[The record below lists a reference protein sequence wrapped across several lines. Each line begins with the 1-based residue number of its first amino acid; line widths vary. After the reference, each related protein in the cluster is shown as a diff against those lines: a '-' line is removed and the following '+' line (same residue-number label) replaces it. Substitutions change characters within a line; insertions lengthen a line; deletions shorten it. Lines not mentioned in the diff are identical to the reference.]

1 MLPYHLLCAAIVALL
16 FSLLLLP
23 FRRRKSDDAWPA
35 FWMFFLIILFASW
48 AGGIWLAPFGPAA
61 SGVFWLPF
69 LIVGFFVTL
78 LLLAATPTPS
88 VSRLPAPD
96 IPAKTAHEDTDAEVV
111 FGIFFWILL
120 VALIAVIPFH
130 YF

>member
-1 MLPYHLLCAAIVALL
+1 MLPYHLLCAAFVALL
-16 FSLLLLP
+16 FSFLLLP
-23 FRRRKSDDAWPA
+23 FRRRKSDNAWPA
-35 FWMFFLIILFASW
+35 FWVFFLIILFASW
-48 AGGIWLAPFGPAA
+48 AGGIWLMPFGPAT

-78 LLLAATPTPS
+78 VLLVAMPTPS
-88 VSRLPAPD
+88 VPRSPALD
-96 IPAKTAHEDTDAEVV
+96 VPAKTAREETSDEMA

-120 VALIAVIPFH
+120 FALIMVIPFH